1 MKNSTTFSTNT
12 NGRQVPNWDF
22 IYNMLAT
29 SDYKGTKVKTGILD
43 ELRAAYE
50 EADGFKEAVEDACI
64 VNYLDWDNQNPRQ
77 TMRKLINSEVTIA
90 LDPRV
95 SAEARKL
102 ITLGM
107 EQAIQPTPKAD
118 GT

>member
-1 MKNSTTFSTNT
+1 MKKSTTFLINT
-12 NGRQVPNWDF
+12 NGRQVPNWD
-22 IYNMLAT
+22 YVYEMLAS
-29 SDYKGTKVKTGILD
+29 SDYKGRQVKTEILD

-50 EADGFKEAVEDACI
+50 EADGFQEAVEDACI
-64 VNYLDWDNQNPRQ
+64 VNYLDWDAKNPTR
-77 TMRKLINSEVTIA
+77 TIRELITLAQDIA

-107 EQAIQPTPKAD
+107 EQAGQRVPTSD

>member
-1 MKNSTTFSTNT
+1 MKKSTTFLTNT
-12 NGRQVPNWDF
+12 NGRQVPDWDYV
-22 IYNMLAT
+22 YNILAT
-29 SDYKGTKVKTGILD
+29 SDYKGKQAKTKILD

-50 EADGFKEAVEDACI
+50 EADAFKEAVEDACI
-64 VNYLDWDNQNPRQ
+64 VNYLDWDDQNPRQ
-77 TMRKLINSEVTIA
+77 TMRKLINSQVEMA

-107 EQAIQPTPKAD
+107 EQATSAY

>member
-1 MKNSTTFSTNT
+1 MKKSTTFLTNT
-12 NGRQVPNWDF
+12 NGRQVPDWDYV
-22 IYNMLAT
+22 YNILAT
-29 SDYKGTKVKTGILD
+29 SDYKGKQAKTKILD

-50 EADGFKEAVEDACI
+50 EADAFKEAVENACI
-64 VNYLDWDNQNPRQ
+64 VNYLDWDDQNPRQ
-77 TMRKLINSEVTIA
+77 TMRKLINSQVEMA

-107 EQAIQPTPKAD
+107 EQATSAY

>member
-1 MKNSTTFSTNT
+1 MKNSETFSTNT

-29 SDYKGTKVKTGILD
+29 SDYKGKQVKTQILD
-43 ELRAAYE
+43 ELRAAFE
-50 EADGFKEAVEDACI
+50 VADSFKEAVEDACI
-64 VNYLDWDNQNPRQ
+64 VSYLDWDDQNP
-77 TMRKLINSEVTIA
+77 MRTIRELITLAQDIA

-107 EQAIQPTPKAD
+107 EQVTRVEWSN
-118 GT
+118 G